1 MKAYF
6 TVEAACILPMM
17 LGVYVFLIYGMF
29 YRYDRCLL
37 EQDAALMVM
46 EESETL
52 AGRSANRYLAFK
64 WDERK
69 VSQGFGT
76 MTAANAG
83 RVVVPFVNMKK
94 WADEQGWELEATFK
108 KWEIDP
114 TSWIRLYE
122 NIKKGIEDA
131 SE

>member
-17 LGVYVFLIYGMF
+17 IGIYVFLIYGMF

-52 AGRSANRYLAFK
+52 SGRSPDRYLAFK
-64 WDERK
+64 WDEREL
-69 VSQGFGT
+69 SQRSGA
-76 MTAANAG
+76 MTATNAG
-83 RVVVPFVNMKK
+83 RVVVPFPNMKK
-94 WADEQGWELEATFK
+94 WADEQGWHLEVTFK
-108 KWEIDP
+108 KWEIEP
-114 TSWIRLYE
+114 TSWIRLYKKV
-122 NIKKGIEDA
+122 KKGFEDA